1 MYQVP
6 KQIMETQYIKVPK
19 VRYEAVYYEEEQTI
33 QVPCMT
39 YETRT
44 GTPPRTVGLGLLLV
58 NQNFTGRTYVEEIVP
73 GFAAYRSGQFKVS
86 AHTHTTRTRTRTKLR
101 ISSLQTCVNVP
112 PWVHA
117 HIALHVDSACVHVD
131 GRRFSFC

>member
-33 QVPCMT
+33 QVPCTT

-73 GFAAYRSGQFKVS
+73 GFAAHRSGQFKVS
-86 AHTHTTRTRTRTKLR
+86 AHPHTPHGLACTRKSK
-101 ISSLQTCVNVP
+101 ISSWQLLL
-112 PWVHA
+112 
-117 HIALHVDSACVHVD
+117 I
-131 GRRFSFC
+131 R